1 MCASH
6 FGVILECSPEGCG
19 LLCFLELFCLFVCL
33 SCTGVKKIPTACI
46 TVEDAEMMTRM
57 AARGTK
63 IVVNLKMEAKTL
75 PPAVSR
81 NTVAEV
87 KGSVYPEQVFDLF
100 LDKKLC

>member
-1 MCASH
+1 MSIA
-6 FGVILECSPEGCG
+6 LEGAV
-19 LLCFLELFCLFVCL
+19 CFVFFNFFCLFVCL

-46 TVEDAEMMTRM
+46 AVEDAEMMTRM

-63 IVVNLKMEAKTL
+63 ILVNLKMEAKTL

>member
-1 MCASH
+1 M
-6 FGVILECSPEGCG
+6 
-19 LLCFLELFCLFVCL
+19 

-75 PPAVSR
+75 PPAISR
-81 NTVAEV
+81 NTVTEV

-100 LDKKLC
+100 LDMKLC

>member
-1 MCASH
+1 M
-6 FGVILECSPEGCG
+6 V
-19 LLCFLELFCLFVCL
+19 CFVFFNFFCLFVCL

-75 PPAVSR
+75 PPAISR

-100 LDKKLC
+100 LDMKLVKM

>member
-1 MCASH
+1 
-6 FGVILECSPEGCG
+6 
-19 LLCFLELFCLFVCL
+19 
-33 SCTGVKKIPTACI
+33 
-46 TVEDAEMMTRM
+46 MMTRM

-75 PPAVSR
+75 PPAISR

-100 LDKKLC
+100 LDMKLVKRRTYNQTCSISRAVSQNFNI